1 MTQFSVDPEIRAAAS
16 DHLVKALLAVL
27 AVKEP
32 ELVDRVRDMFL
43 IATAYDSRVA
53 PDREAV
59 WAEIEAELQA
69 VEELVKGSDDG
80 EAEADGDGSD
90 GRLADGA
97 ADGWLKTGT

>member
-1 MTQFSVDPEIRAAAS
+1 MTQTPVDPEIRAAAA

-32 ELVDRVRDMFL
+32 EVIDRVRDIFL
-43 IATAYDSRVA
+43 IATAYDSRIA

-69 VEELVKGSDDG
+69 VEDLIGGG
-80 EAEADGDGSD
+80 EDGSAEGDAAPD
-90 GRLADGA
+90 GVLMDGA
-97 ADGWLKTGT
+97 ADGFLKTGT